1 MSVSTNNR
9 TSLTVGA
16 PQYFQGPA
24 GVLRSTGGIMFPIQ
38 PDIVYSQSVNYSP
51 YDLVHTNYTYNT
63 YRNTP
68 SPSIQIT
75 AQFVNSTQDE
85 HVYTQGVIHF
95 LRSVTKMYYGFGD
108 LDGQG
113 GAVAGTPPP
122 VLRFSSYGQTLFN
135 NVPVVVSMV
144 SIPFQSDTDLIE
156 VNGVA
161 LPAVMTVALDIM
173 VQQSPARQKTQFSKA
188 AFLSGSAYGNG
199 FI

>member
-1 MSVSTNNR
+1 MAISSNNR
-9 TSLTVGA
+9 TQLLVGA

-24 GVLRSTGGIMFPIQ
+24 SALRSTGGIVFPLQ

-51 YDLVHTNYTYNT
+51 YDLVHTNYTFNA

-68 SPSIQIT
+68 SPNIQIT
-75 AQFVNSTQDE
+75 SQFVNSTQEE
-85 HVYTQGVIHF
+85 HLYTQGVLHF

-108 LDGQG
+108 LEGAA
-113 GAVAGTPPP
+113 GAVSGTPPP
-122 VLRFSSYGQTLFN
+122 VLRFSSYGQSVFN
-135 NVPVVVSMV
+135 NIPVLVSTV
-144 SIPFQSDTDLIE
+144 SVPFQSDTDLIE

-161 LPAVMTVALDIM
+161 LPAVMTVALDLM

-199 FI
+199 FV

>member
-1 MSVSTNNR
+1 MSVSSNNR
-9 TSLTVGA
+9 ASLSVGA
-16 PQYFQGPA
+16 PQYFGGPA
-24 GVLRSTGGIMFPIQ
+24 SVLRQTNGIVFPIQ
-38 PDIVYSQSVNYSP
+38 PDIIYSQTVNYSP
-51 YDLVHTNYTYNT
+51 YDLVHTNYTFNA

-68 SPSIQIT
+68 SPTVQVT
-75 AQFVNSTQDE
+75 AQFVNTTAEE
-85 HVYTQGVIHF
+85 HQYTQGVMHF

-108 LDGQG
+108 LDGAG

-122 VLRFSSYGQTLFN
+122 VLRFSAYGNSVFN
-135 NVPVVVSMV
+135 NVPVLVSMV

-161 LPAVMTVALDIM
+161 LPAVMTIAMDLMI
-173 VQQSPARQKTQFSKA
+173 QQSPARQKTQFSKA